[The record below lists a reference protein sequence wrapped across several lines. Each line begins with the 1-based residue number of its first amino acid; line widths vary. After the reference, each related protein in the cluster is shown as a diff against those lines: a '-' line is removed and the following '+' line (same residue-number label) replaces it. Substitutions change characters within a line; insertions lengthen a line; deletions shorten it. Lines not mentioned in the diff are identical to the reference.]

1 MRVGAGTVTYSD
13 IKVTIITELGR
24 GHTQSLSGLGHTFI
38 TLQPEHNPAK
48 CAVNSAGRDCV
59 AAGEGYHPR

>member
-24 GHTQSLSGLGHTFI
+24 GHTVSLWSGHTFI

-48 CAVNSAGRDCV
+48 CALNSAGRDCV